1 MYAMRQRLRTAQS
14 RMKGVKLQYTE
25 EQRPI
30 MFEDVA
36 GIGEAKA
43 SFTGRQAF
51 LKLPLPANFQ
61 LTSSF
66 TLPNLDTTN
75 IFCKY
80 SDIGLMTLFISESI
94 LS

>member
-1 MYAMRQRLRTAQS
+1 MYAMRQRLRKAQS

-43 SFTGRQAF
+43 RLPCPSELPSYQA
-51 LKLPLPANFQ
+51 
-61 LTSSF
+61 
-66 TLPNLDTTN
+66 
-75 IFCKY
+75 
-80 SDIGLMTLFISESI
+80 
-94 LS
+94 

>member
-30 MFEDVA
+30 MFGDVA

-43 SFTGRQAF
+43 RA
-51 LKLPLPANFQ
+51 
-61 LTSSF
+61 SS
-66 TLPNLDTTN
+66 
-75 IFCKY
+75 
-80 SDIGLMTLFISESI
+80 
-94 LS
+94 